1 MKTAILFLFLVIGV
15 MPTHAQDPTPSAPV
29 AEEVLPESDVT
40 DEGAATPTDE
50 EATATE
56 PADEETT
63 ATEPADEEATATETT
78 DETTTATE
86 PTAVPETEV
95 EAIGMIGAFVKAV
108 NDGDWTLVFAFGVM
122 ILIYLVRRLG
132 LLDKLP
138 TDAVVWV
145 SLGVGVLGCTAA
157 ALIDGAALGA
167 AILQGIVL
175 GLSSAGLWSAGGK
188 HGLPLAKADA
198 D

>member
-40 DEGAATPTDE
+40 DEGAATPT
-50 EATATE
+50 
-56 PADEETT
+56 
-63 ATEPADEEATATETT
+63 DEEATATETT